1 MITSG
6 RVDKIETED
15 PALPCPALPCPAL
28 PLAVLFYADNGQA
41 AVIET
46 TLADCLIWV
55 G

>member
-15 PALPCPALPCPAL
+15 PAL